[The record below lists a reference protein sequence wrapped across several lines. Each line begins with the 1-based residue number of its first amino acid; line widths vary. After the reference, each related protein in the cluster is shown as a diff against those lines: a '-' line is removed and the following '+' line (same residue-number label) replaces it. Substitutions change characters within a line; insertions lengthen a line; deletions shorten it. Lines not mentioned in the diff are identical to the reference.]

1 LPAFASLA
9 TLLLVTAHPH
19 LFFTASDVAAL
30 QAKAAGTHQAIA
42 SNITQVLSQ
51 HFLDPAPQTSD
62 YDDPRF
68 FGQDVCAWGFA
79 WQLTKDPSYAAQ
91 ARLRLS
97 TYLGWSDWGFGEVQS
112 EGVPDLSIA
121 HFLIGVSCAYDLVYD
136 YLSAADRSALAA
148 RIGTEAQRMY
158 ANWRSAW
165 YADDYVQNH
174 NWINGAGLGLAA
186 LALAGEDSRSSSW
199 LSLAQGNLATAS
211 AVLAS
216 IPDGS
221 WHEGIRYEDYGL
233 SMSLPF
239 SMALLRTGADYTDA
253 GIWRGLGRMFLAA
266 TIPDAARTQIL
277 THGDFSGWL
286 HEDIVEILR
295 FAAAHFHDGVAEAAA
310 QRWLAAGSRTRS
322 PFELF
327 YEVFEFL
334 AYDQTVSAVAPSS
347 LPLDTNLS
355 DLQAAVLHSTWATGD
370 LALAFKAGPYGGR
383 ANFDRMKAG
392 GGSVGGHL
400 NWGHDHNDD
409 MSFWLWGSGTW
420 LAPEAVGYDA
430 GVNTSF
436 SIDKR
441 ANLTSFHNGLLVD
454 GNGEL
459 GDTRQPEYE
468 VGNAWFF
475 QRDAVPLLAP
485 TGTADYAFAGGRGA
499 SLYDASLGLTRWD
512 RLVVLARKR
521 YALVRD
527 DLVANAAHDFDWIC
541 HFLDGANPDTAS
553 GWVQG
558 VARNGMFL
566 GVRVVSPPA
575 WTATTGSQSANL
587 TSNFDSDGAISWV
600 RVRPS
605 TKAASAQF
613 LAALVP
619 VQQSAWS
626 ARVRIDALASGDEG
640 AGAVVAPGSSL
651 EERWIFGRASAASKT
666 AGDLVLTGSLAGM
679 AARNAGAPVRALLA
693 GPGSLADQS
702 GGRVLLSTRSARS
715 IQVDLQGS
723 TLAVTGDGIT
733 DFQAYAPSASS
744 VTLNGQAVAAQFL
757 SGVVQFPGGF
767 VTTLVSSPPALTNQ
781 TAASF
786 AFSSTRTGATF
797 SCRIDGGAA
806 SVCTSPKAYA
816 ALVDGAHSFAVVAT
830 DSNGLSSAPVSSS
843 WTVDTVAPV
852 TTIVSGPSQETTET
866 SATFAFRESKPGAVV
881 EYALD
886 GAAEFKP
893 CDVSLVLPGQSG
905 GAHELRARGRDALG
919 NREAA
924 PVSYRWTVV
933 SVASGT
939 FAHSGCSTGAAEAE
953 TALACALLAAS
964 ALRRRRSR

>member
-1 LPAFASLA
+1 LLALASLVS
-9 TLLLVTAHPH
+9 LLAAAHPH
-19 LFFTASDVAAL
+19 LFFAASDVAAL
-30 QAKAAGTHQAIA
+30 RAKAAGTHQAIA

-51 HFLDPAPQTSD
+51 HFSDPAPQTTD

-68 FGQDVCAWGFA
+68 FGQDVCAWGFG
-79 WQLTKDPSYAAQ
+79 WQLTGDSRYAEQ

-112 EGVPDLSIA
+112 EGVPDLNVA
-121 HFLIGVSCAYDLVYD
+121 HFLLGVSCAYDLVYD
-136 YLSAADRSALAA
+136 YLADADRSALAA
-148 RIGTEAQRMY
+148 RIGTEAQRLY
-158 ANWRSAW
+158 SSWGSAW
-165 YADDYVQNH
+165 YASEYVQNH
-174 NWINGAGLGLAA
+174 NWIDGAGLGLAA
-186 LALAGEDSRSSSW
+186 LALAGEDSRASTW
-199 LSLAQGNLATAS
+199 LSRAQGNLATVN

-253 GIWRGLGRMFLAA
+253 GIWRGLGRMFLAS

-295 FAAAHFHDGVAEAAA
+295 YAAAHFHDGVAEAAA
-310 QRWLAAGSRTRS
+310 QRWLAAGARTHS

-327 YEVFEFL
+327 YEMFEFL
-334 AYDQTVSAVAPSS
+334 AYDPSVAAVAPSS
-347 LPLDTNLS
+347 LPLDTNLP
-355 DLQAAVLHSTWATGD
+355 DLQAAVLHSTWGTGD
-370 LALAFKAGPYGGR
+370 LVLAFKAGPYGGR
-383 ANFDRMKAG
+383 ANFDRLKAG

-400 NWGHDHNDD
+400 AWGHDHNDD

-420 LAPEAVGYDA
+420 LAPETVGYDA

-436 SIDKR
+436 TADKR
-441 ANLTSFHNGLLVD
+441 ANLTAFHNGLLVD

-459 GDTRQPEYE
+459 GDLRPLDSE

-475 QRDAVPLLAP
+475 QRDALPLLTP

-499 SLYDASLGLTRWD
+499 SLYDASVGLTRWD
-512 RLVVLARKR
+512 RLVVLARNR

-527 DLVANAAHDFDWIC
+527 DLAANAAHDFDWIC

-575 WTATTGSQSANL
+575 WTATTGTQSANL
-587 TSNFDSDGAISWV
+587 TSKFDSDGTISFV

-626 ARVRIDALASGDEG
+626 ARMRIDALAAGDEG
-640 AGAVVAPGSSL
+640 AGAVVAPGSAL
-651 EERWIFGRASAASKT
+651 EERWIFGRPSVASKT
-666 AGDLVLTGSLAGM
+666 AGDLVLSGSLAGM

-693 GPGSLADQS
+693 GPGSLADQNGS
-702 GGRVLLSTRSARS
+702 RLLLSTRSARS
-715 IQVDLQGS
+715 IEVDLQGS
-723 TLAVTGDGIT
+723 TLAVSGDGIA
-733 DFQAYAPSASS
+733 DFQAYAPSAAS
-744 VTLNGQAVAAQFL
+744 VTLNGQSVAAQFL

-767 VTTLVSSPPALTNQ
+767 VTALTSSPNAMTNQ

-786 AFSSTRTGATF
+786 EFTSTRAGATF
-797 SCRIDGGAA
+797 SCKLDSGAA
-806 SVCTSPKAYA
+806 ATCTSPKAYS
-816 ALVDGAHSFAVVAT
+816 ALADGAHSFTVVAK
-830 DSNGLSSAPVSSS
+830 DANGLASAPAASS
-843 WTVDTVAPV
+843 WTIDTVAPV
-852 TTIVSGPSQETTET
+852 TTIASAPSSETTDT
-866 SATFAFRESKPGAVV
+866 IATFAFTESKPGVGV

-893 CDVSLVLPGQSG
+893 CDASLVLSG
-905 GAHELRARGRDALG
+905 LATGAHELRARGRDALG
-919 NREAA
+919 NLEAA
-924 PVSYRWTVV
+924 PVSYRWSVV
-933 SVASGT
+933 PVVAASLVHG
-939 FAHSGCSTGAAEAE
+939 GCSTGAVEVE
-953 TALACALLAAS
+953 TALACALVAAA